1 MTEFT
6 NEYNGL
12 VSQLHKNI
20 NTLKIQLEKEQEL
33 TKKLRKELSV
43 ARQETGNGKFWAEL
57 DEGRS
62 S

>member
-1 MTEFT
+1 
-6 NEYNGL
+6 